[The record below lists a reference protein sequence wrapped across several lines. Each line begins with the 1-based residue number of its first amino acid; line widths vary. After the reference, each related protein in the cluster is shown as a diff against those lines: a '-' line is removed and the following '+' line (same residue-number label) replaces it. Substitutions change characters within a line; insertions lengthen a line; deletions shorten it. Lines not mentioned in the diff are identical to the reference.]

1 MFAGRFII
9 YLDKPSKLA
18 TTFSF
23 ANLVD
28 VFANLESA
36 RRDLSF
42 GTLFVHQG
50 LLVTA
55 LQGGP
60 PLLGD
65 PDLSSTLLKVF
76 PKKIAVNAD
85 ALSSLV
91 LARRDEGAMLICRAS
106 GKSALTSAR
115 ECEDRAAKG
124 LPELPRR

>member
-9 YLDKPSKLA
+9 YLVKTSKLA

-23 ANLVD
+23 PNLVD
-28 VFANLESA
+28 VFPNLEA
-36 RRDLSF
+36 AHRDLSF

-65 PDLSSTLLKVF
+65 PDLSSNVLNHDRLASLHTHVKHTAVF
-76 PKKIAVNAD
+76 PIY
-85 ALSSLV
+85 
-91 LARRDEGAMLICRAS
+91 RYH
-106 GKSALTSAR
+106 T
-115 ECEDRAAKG
+115 G
-124 LPELPRR
+124 LRTFFDYYGVVWYA

>member
-9 YLDKPSKLA
+9 YLVKTSKLA

-23 ANLVD
+23 ANLED

-65 PDLSSTLLKVF
+65 PDLSSDD
-76 PKKIAVNAD
+76 KIKANAYVTHQGACAV
-85 ALSSLV
+85 
-91 LARRDEGAMLICRAS
+91 
-106 GKSALTSAR
+106 
-115 ECEDRAAKG
+115 
-124 LPELPRR
+124 PETR

>member
-1 MFAGRFII
+1 MFAGCFII
-9 YLDKPSKLA
+9 YLVLKTSKLA

-23 ANLVD
+23 ANLED

-65 PDLSSTLLKVF
+65 PDLSSDGGRSTRRGEANFLLV
-76 PKKIAVNAD
+76 AD
-85 ALSSLV
+85 F
-91 LARRDEGAMLICRAS
+91 
-106 GKSALTSAR
+106 
-115 ECEDRAAKG
+115 
-124 LPELPRR
+124 

>member
-1 MFAGRFII
+1 MRHHYAKQAHWCSIDGLRPHIVDGAPLLVNVMYFIT

-23 ANLVD
+23 AILVD

-36 RRDLSF
+36 RQDLSF
-42 GTLFVHQG
+42 DTLFVHQG

-65 PDLSSTLLKVF
+65 PDLSS
-76 PKKIAVNAD
+76 ND
-85 ALSSLV
+85 
-91 LARRDEGAMLICRAS
+91 
-106 GKSALTSAR
+106 
-115 ECEDRAAKG
+115 
-124 LPELPRR
+124 

>member
-1 MFAGRFII
+1 MGCDHIVDGAPLLATCVAGCFII

-23 ANLVD
+23 ANLED

-65 PDLSSTLLKVF
+65 PDLSY
-76 PKKIAVNAD
+76 NAT
-85 ALSSLV
+85 
-91 LARRDEGAMLICRAS
+91 RDPSPGA
-106 GKSALTSAR
+106 G
-115 ECEDRAAKG
+115 
-124 LPELPRR
+124 PRRTRPRT

>member
-1 MFAGRFII
+1 MSCVAGRFII
-9 YLDKPSKLA
+9 YLVKTSKLA

-23 ANLVD
+23 ANLDD

-55 LQGGP
+55 LHGGP

-65 PDLSSTLLKVF
+65 PDLSSTLLALGWARHGRWCHDLAPSGARCAKAA
-76 PKKIAVNAD
+76 IAFQPYICNVND
-85 ALSSLV
+85 QMT
-91 LARRDEGAMLICRAS
+91 RE
-106 GKSALTSAR
+106 TSR
-115 ECEDRAAKG
+115 VRCV
-124 LPELPRR
+124 